1 MPDIIASVYV
11 TSIPRLVAYVLIWL
25 ILVECARILVRV
37 YRNDPL
43 LGWAVGPLGVSPL
56 YLSEPSP
63 VFILFNALFPALVSA
78 FVLYLALFSA
88 IPSPLSLPHNPL
100 FEILVIIIGVLI
112 TSTLDFL
119 DALRDLRY
127 PLWGEARILRNIQ
140 LLRASWASIHFT
152 PLGLSYLREH
162 FGSNPTEL
170 LQLFNNKV
178 SHL

>member
-1 MPDIIASVYV
+1 MPVIASLYV
-11 TSIPRLVAYVLIWL
+11 TSITKLVAYVFIWI

-43 LGWAVGPLGVSPL
+43 VGWAVGPLGVSTL

-63 VFILFNALFPALVSA
+63 VFILFNALFPAIISA
-78 FVLYLALFSA
+78 FVLYLEFFTA

-100 FEILVIIIGVLI
+100 IEILVLIVGVLI
-112 TSTLDFL
+112 TSTIDFF
-119 DALRDLRY
+119 DAMRDLRY

-152 PLGLSYLREH
+152 PFGLSYLREH
-162 FGSNPTEL
+162 FGSSPTDL
-170 LQLFNNKV
+170 LQLFSKKV